1 MNRKSSIK
9 LIKGNIDFN
18 FAAQTMRIFIIH
30 VGEYIV
36 CVTLLWNCKAIT
48 IYIALKR
55 GNVRINH
62 AYSRSRIVV
71 YQNQPYLLRS
81 HKFKH

>member
-36 CVTLLWNCKAIT
+36 CVTLL
-48 IYIALKR
+48 
-55 GNVRINH
+55 
-62 AYSRSRIVV
+62 
-71 YQNQPYLLRS
+71 
-81 HKFKH
+81 

>member
-1 MNRKSSIK
+1 MNRKSLIK

-36 CVTLLWNCKAIT
+36 CVTLL
-48 IYIALKR
+48 
-55 GNVRINH
+55 
-62 AYSRSRIVV
+62 
-71 YQNQPYLLRS
+71 
-81 HKFKH
+81 